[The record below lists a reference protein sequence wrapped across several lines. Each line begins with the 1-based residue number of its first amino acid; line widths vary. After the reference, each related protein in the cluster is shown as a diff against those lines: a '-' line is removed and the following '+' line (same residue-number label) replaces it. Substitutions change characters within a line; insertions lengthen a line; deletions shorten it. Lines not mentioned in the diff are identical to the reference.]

1 MNNDGGCYQPRYPL
15 ANAPGS
21 EIQQRNYED
30 WMDMCT
36 NGESGL
42 LFNDT
47 ANAVRDALIIG
58 TGIAW
63 AILSIPFPLA
73 SSVAGIFNVLIPYWW
88 PVPSETAAPGT
99 PEAQFT
105 WNQMMSAVEE
115 LTDEKILESKRSDV
129 IARWQGIQSL
139 GRDYYQAICDL
150 KADPS
155 NESKKVAVRDAFDD
169 IEDYIKISMP
179 FFGANGFQVP
189 MLAMYAQAANMHLLL
204 LRDVV
209 QHGRS
214 WGFQQYEVDRYYS
227 NVGSIGNPGLLQ
239 LLSTYTEYC
248 ITWYNTGLKKQY
260 DTGDWNKF
268 NDFRRDMTIT
278 ALDIVALWPTY
289 DPILYAV
296 PTKSQLTRTVYT
308 RIEGDTGGGNI
319 NVEQALS
326 VADVERNVVD
336 IPRLFTWLREI
347 TVDAIQGENSF
358 VAKGRGIKHQYTLN
372 GTIQEGGYQGEL
384 GTMRETLSLTSP
396 DATSQIASGDVW
408 QILTQNYRR
417 FGGDRSSAVVGWV
430 FKCTGFSD
438 QPVFYRNPSS
448 SYIYPAIT
456 GLPCR
461 GADLEPCD
469 PCNPTNPC
477 RNEIVNP
484 SEVCGNKPLYSH
496 RLSYLGLGML
506 TSNDDLFVAPG
517 TTYAAYFGYGWTHV
531 SADAINMIDTEKI
544 TQIPA
549 VKASTISG
557 EARVVKGP
565 ASTGGDL
572 VELSNGTEQRN
583 MQLVITAPSGERT
596 YRVRVRYASNM
607 QTNIIIFMKDAFN
620 DFSAPA
626 TTTDMT
632 NLTYNKFGY
641 LETLLYSYNEVENFT
656 DVVRIYA
663 TGTDSGTFILDKIEF
678 IPIEGSVEE
687 YQADQD
693 LEKAW
698 KAVNALFTNDA
709 KNALQLG
716 VTDYDVDQ
724 AANKVDCM
732 SDDVFPKEKMILLDQ
747 VKFAKRLSQKR
758 NLLNDGDFE
767 SPDWSG
773 GNGWKTS
780 PTVYVAADNPI
791 FKGRYLNMPGATSS
805 PFTSNVYPTYAYQK
819 VDESKLKP
827 YTRYL
832 VRGFV
837 GSSNELELFVTRYG
851 KEVHDK
857 MNIPL
862 NPMNTWNQPDR
873 VPDSCGTGQ
882 VSGYTASSDPC
893 QANAYTTAT
902 SGMMMPTTQGLCEEK
917 RNFVFHID
925 VGEIN
930 QRANLGIAV
939 GFNISSPTGMAQLSN
954 VEVVEAKPLTGEAL
968 ARVKKREQKWK
979 RELEQKCAQTEKVVT
994 AAQQAVNSLF
1004 TDARKDRL
1012 KATTTMQNIVN
1023 AEEKVN
1029 AIPYVYDSNFEDI
1042 PGMNFD
1048 SFTQLQSQV
1057 MNAFR
1062 LYGYRNAIQNGDFSS
1077 GLATWHATDG
1087 ADVQERDG
1095 RSHVLAISNWSANV
1109 SQEVCVQPERGYV
1122 LRVTARKEGS
1132 GKGYVTIS
1140 DCTEENT
1147 ETVTFTAN
1155 EDVTI
1160 PRPPV
1165 RPRRSAT
1172 PSICDAPRYAESFG
1186 IVPDDNNMMNTSQA
1200 SYGTASC
1207 SCGCGNTIH
1216 NQSENYQTKT
1226 YQSTSILSSMNGP
1239 SSDYIT
1245 KTIEI
1250 FPEANRVRIEIGE
1263 TEGSFLVE
1271 SVELMCME
1279 D

>member
-21 EIQQRNYED
+21 EIQQANYKD
-30 WMDMCT
+30 WMDMCKLW
-36 NGESGL
+36 ESGEE
-42 LFNDT
+42 F
-47 ANAVRDALIIG
+47 ANSNALRNGIVSGLAITSYILSVSFPIASAV
-58 TGIAW
+58 TGIISVLLP
-63 AILSIPFPLA
+63 ILWPED
-73 SSVAGIFNVLIPYWW
+73 AG
-88 PVPSETAAPGT
+88 TPGT
-99 PEAQFT
+99 VQAQFT
-105 WNQMMSAVEE
+105 WEQLMGAVEE
-115 LTDEKILESKRSDV
+115 LINAQISALVRDNAIRELQKLQTSI
-129 IARWQGIQSL
+129 
-139 GRDYYQAICDL
+139 RDYQQAICNLKTDPTNEAYKADVRREFNDAEDQAKFAIIDL
-150 KADPS
+150 KAS
-155 NESKKVAVRDAFDD
+155 GYE
-169 IEDYIKISMP
+169 ILL
-179 FFGANGFQVP
+179 
-189 MLAMYAQAANMHLLL
+189 LASYAQAANLHLLL

-209 QHGRS
+209 QYGES
-214 WGFQQYEVDRYYS
+214 WGFSPNEVQQYYS
-227 NVGSIGNPGLLQ
+227 NTTTIGNPGMLQ
-239 LLSTYTEYC
+239 LLATYTDYC
-248 ITWYNTGLKKQY
+248 VNWYNAGLKQQQSPY
-260 DTGDWNKF
+260 DWNIF
-268 NDFRRDMTIT
+268 NDFRRNMTIMV
-278 ALDIVALWPTY
+278 LDIVALWPTY
-289 DPILYAV
+289 NPRYYPV
-296 PTKSQLTRTVYT
+296 PTKSQLTRTINT
-308 RIEGDTGGGNI
+308 RLLVDPWDPTSVQQIEYD
-319 NVEQALS
+319 V
-326 VADVERNVVD
+326 VAR
-336 IPRLFTWLREI
+336 PSLFTWLRK
-347 TVDAIQGENSF
+347 VDFFIQNYTGNPNPPYLSGFKQYYQHTMSDKLYETGI
-358 VAKGRGIKHQYTLN
+358 KGR
-372 GTIQEGGYQGEL
+372 L
-384 GTMRETLSLTSP
+384 GDATKSLTVPQPQSK
-396 DATSQIASGDVW
+396 DEVWSITMEHSGLFYLKS
-408 QILTQNYRR
+408 IYFHLTK
-417 FGGDRSSAVVGWV
+417 SV
-430 FKCTGFSD
+430 D
-438 QPVFYRNPSS
+438 QRII
-448 SYIYPAIT
+448 IYNTPGT
-456 GLPCR
+456 LTRLGLPCR
-461 GADLEPCD
+461 PNNANPCD
-469 PCNPTNPC
+469 PCDPTNPC
-477 RNEIVNP
+477 TNEITNLTDP
-484 SEVCGNKPLYSH
+484 CDDKSLYSH
-496 RLSYLGLGML
+496 RFS
-506 TSNDDLFVAPG
+506 
-517 TTYAAYFGYGWTHV
+517 YFGGIPVIRNTRGPYYSHGWTHLSV
-531 SADAINMIDTEKI
+531 DENNLIDAEKI

-549 VKASTISG
+549 VKAY
-557 EARVVKGP
+557 EAPGNVVIKGP
-565 ASTGGDL
+565 GSTGGDL
-572 VELSNGTEQRN
+572 ISMVSNNDWVTWN
-583 MQLVITAPSGERT
+583 MTFPILNE
-596 YRVRVRYASNM
+596 VRYYRMRFRYACQSQSTLGLYSEGDIGIPYETITLNATYS
-607 QTNIIIFMKDAFN
+607 TN
-620 DFSAPA
+620 P
-626 TTTDMT
+626 
-632 NLTYNKFGY
+632 LTYNSFGY
-641 LETLLYSYNEVENFT
+641 VEAIGVITQYTWAT
-656 DVVRIYA
+656 DPNCKLRLIA
-663 TGTDSGTFILDKIEF
+663 TSPIIIDKIEF
-678 IPIEGSVEE
+678 IPLEGSVEE
-687 YQADQD
+687 YQTDQD
-693 LEKAW
+693 LEKAR

-709 KNALQLG
+709 KNTLKVN

-724 AANKVDCM
+724 AANLVDCM

-747 VKFAKRLSQKR
+747 VQFAKRLSQKR

-851 KEVHDK
+851 KEVHDN

-862 NPMNTWNQPDR
+862 SPMNTWNQPAR
-873 VPDSCGTGQ
+873 VQDSCGTGQ

-902 SGMMMPTTQGLCEEK
+902 SGMMMPPNQGLCEEK

-925 VGEIN
+925 VGEID
-930 QRANLGIAV
+930 QRANLGIGV

-1122 LRVTARKEGS
+1122 LRVTARKEGA

-1165 RPRRSAT
+1165 RPRQSIE
-1172 PSICDAPRYAESFG
+1172 PSICDKTRYAESFG
-1186 IVPDDNNMMNTSQA
+1186 IVPNDNNMMNMPQE
-1200 SYGTASC
+1200 SYGAASC
-1207 SCGCGNTIH
+1207 SCGCNNTIH
-1216 NQSENYQTKT
+1216 NQSENYQTKP
-1226 YQSTSILSSMNGP
+1226 YQSRPSLPSMN
-1239 SSDYIT
+1239 SSASDYIT

-1250 FPEANRVRIEIGE
+1250 FPETNRVRIEIGE
-1263 TEGSFLVE
+1263 TQGTFLVE
-1271 SVELMCME
+1271 SIELICME
-1279 D
+1279 E